1 MALLTRKE
9 IAHRLHIGV
18 TCLQGLINKGLFPK
32 PMKIGR
38 LSRWKKDDVTEVYLK
53 HQSLAIGFCVNSFFG
68 L

>member
-9 IAHRLHIGV
+9 IAHRLNIGV

-38 LSRWKKDDVTEVYLK
+38 LSRWKEDDLTAYVSQLE
-53 HQSLAIGFCVNSFFG
+53 QIRPEAQMPNAS
-68 L
+68 